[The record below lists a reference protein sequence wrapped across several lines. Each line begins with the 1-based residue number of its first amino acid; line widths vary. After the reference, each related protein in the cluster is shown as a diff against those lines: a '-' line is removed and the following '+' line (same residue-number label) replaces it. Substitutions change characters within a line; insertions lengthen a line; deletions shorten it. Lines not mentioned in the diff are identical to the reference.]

1 MALPARL
8 DPVAELIENS
18 IRERMGRLVETDA
31 INILLGRREILNEF
45 KWADAERI
53 LRELDE
59 PLKARALE
67 MFSDRYAK
75 MSAEDKLAMDLEA
88 EAAMW
93 PEQLRRSILDLGGS
107 TRVLSNRI
115 QAIQSQR
122 PDIDVNSFLELFEKG
137 EKKQAGDLFLR
148 LVWIPRFEESVVTSS
163 ELDERMRGLT
173 GEERELARDYLDR
186 M

>member
-1 MALPARL
+1 MFWRMALPARL
-8 DPVAELIENS
+8 DPVAELIRNS

-67 MFSDRYAK
+67 MFRDRYAK
-75 MSAEDKLAMDLEA
+75 MSAEDKLALDLEA
-88 EAAMW
+88 EAALW

-107 TRVLSNRI
+107 T
-115 QAIQSQR
+115 
-122 PDIDVNSFLELFEKG
+122 
-137 EKKQAGDLFLR
+137 
-148 LVWIPRFEESVVTSS
+148 
-163 ELDERMRGLT
+163 
-173 GEERELARDYLDR
+173 
-186 M
+186 